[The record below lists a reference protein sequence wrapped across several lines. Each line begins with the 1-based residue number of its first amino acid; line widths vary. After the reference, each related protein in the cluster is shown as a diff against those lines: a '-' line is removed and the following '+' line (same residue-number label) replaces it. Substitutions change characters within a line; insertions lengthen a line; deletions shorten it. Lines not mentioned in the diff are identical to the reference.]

1 MAFVVF
7 QIIYGITVVLAY
19 GGAVL
24 GAFCVIDAA
33 MRRADAFP
41 AADKKTKATWVG
53 INVACGVVLG
63 FGVTAVPM
71 FQPQSLLWL
80 AALIGVMVYLADV
93 RPAVKRITEGG
104 SRW

>member
-1 MAFVVF
+1 MIQTIQA
-7 QIIYGITVVLAY
+7 ISLVLGW

-33 MRRADAFP
+33 IRRADAYV
-41 AADKKTKATWVG
+41 AADKKTKPTWVG

-63 FGVTAVPM
+63 LGVVTPVFA
-71 FQPQSLLWL
+71 PQSLLWL
-80 AALIGVMVYLADV
+80 AALVGVMVYLCDV
-93 RPAVKRITEGG
+93 RPNLKRVTGG

>member
-1 MAFVVF
+1 MAFVVIE
-7 QIIYGITVVLAY
+7 IIRAITIVLAY

-33 MRRADAFP
+33 TRRADAFA
-41 AADKKTKATWVG
+41 AADKKTKGTWVG
-53 INVACGVVLG
+53 INIACGVALG
-63 FGVTAVPM
+63 FGITAVPM

-80 AALIGVMVYLADV
+80 AALIGIMVYLADV